1 MTCLRSR
8 LPASAGLLL
17 SMALAGCGLLLAAA
31 TPAHA
36 QAPAQAPAPAAA
48 GAPPSA
54 LVPPAA
60 TATPAAPAAEP
71 SALVRPP
78 APLPAPLSAPPAEAA
93 PAAAPASASA
103 AAPATPA
110 PAAAPSAA
118 AASAVPAPPPPPK
131 RVQALWLDDRLG
143 PDPEAWR
150 YSAALDLLGA
160 AVQAEPLRRVLL
172 QRQLAQLRGETPDTT
187 LTVRQ
192 AIGRGQQLYA
202 PEADPPTR
210 VRWAEAM
217 TQHLR
222 AVLPGQQR
230 VPVPPELEVDA
241 QRMQEAAPGLWS
253 LYGPDKGLRA
263 RIWVLTLANGSRQPL
278 ALADFRALPPAISGQ
293 LVFDCSLPRYAES
306 AVVLPGQAQAYLCR
320 ANAGAGTPQAFD
332 DLARALRSQLTLAVR
347 LEPADL
353 AETASVL
360 RVYSRLEALQR
371 GAAEPLVAQ
380 ADEQAARA
388 AVPGAVPLRAAT
400 APAPAAAARGEVSRL
415 RWVVVGLVALV
426 AFSVLAGLAGRR
438 AAVAISWVLLT
449 VAVAAIAFGGL
460 SSAWNPLAQAGQA
473 RLPMA
478 QAVLAVLLI
487 PGLVTL
493 ALTVL
498 HEVLFGERIGLL
510 RGMADWLADAV
521 VDPLVDRLFSGRR

>member
-1 MTCLRSR
+1 MLGVWP
-8 LPASAGLLL
+8 LGALLL
-17 SMALAGCGLLLAAA
+17 GALLLTAG
-31 TPAHA
+31 PGHA
-36 QAPAQAPAPAAA
+36 QVPA

-60 TATPAAPAAEP
+60 PTSPAAPPATAPAEP
-71 SALVRPP
+71 SALVRPAAP
-78 APLPAPLSAPPAEAA
+78 APAALPPTATLPTAPPTEASPA
-93 PAAAPASASA
+93 PAAAPASAA
-103 AAPATPA
+103 VPAP
-110 PAAAPSAA
+110 PAAAATAS
-118 AASAVPAPPPPPK
+118 AASAPPPPPPPK
-131 RVQALWLDDRLG
+131 RVEARWLDDRLG

-150 YSAALDLLGA
+150 FSAALDLLGA
-160 AVQAEPLRRVLL
+160 PVQAEPLRRVLL
-172 QRQLAQLRGETPDTT
+172 QRHLAQLRGETPDTT

-192 AIGRGQQLYA
+192 AIARGLQLYA
-202 PEADPPTR
+202 PDADPPSR

-222 AVLPGQQR
+222 AQLPGQQK
-230 VPVPPELEVDA
+230 VPIPPELEVDA
-241 QRMQEAAPGLWS
+241 PRLQEAAPGLWS

-293 LVFDCSLPRYAES
+293 LTFDCSLPRYAEA
-306 AVVLPGQAQAYLCR
+306 AVVRPGQAQAYLCR
-320 ANAGAGTPQAFD
+320 ANAGAGTQQAFD

-353 AETASVL
+353 NDAVSAA
-360 RVYSRLEALQR
+360 RVYSRLEGLQR
-371 GAAEPLVAQ
+371 SAAEPLVAQ

-388 AVPGAVPLRAAT
+388 AVPGAVPGVASRPALAA
-400 APAPAAAARGEVSRL
+400 ASAAAGAPAAGVSRL

-460 SSAWNPLAQAGQA
+460 SPAWNPLAQGGQA

-487 PGLVTL
+487 PGLVTM

-510 RGMADWLADAV
+510 RGMADWLADTV
-521 VDPLVDRLFSGRR
+521 IDPLVDRLFSGRR